1 MECTL
6 KSNSNIKRLVEA
18 YDEIV
23 GLQSVNKT
31 KDNKYLLLSE
41 VEYETIK
48 RKQDRQQ
55 SNKEY

>member
-1 MECTL
+1 M

-23 GLQSVNKT
+23 GYQSVNKT